1 MDSQK
6 QNHSSDFVDV
16 NNASSLISKSELE
29 SLGFVINNGKPRFKL
44 DKSVSTNFVDVSNA
58 SDLISESELESLG
71 FVINNGKP
79 RFKLDEPVST
89 NFFSKVDLTKSEN
102 SLDDNTLSFVIL
114 GKKSLDSI
122 QASSIATYSDI
133 QQKCMSI
140 DYNSIISS
148 LNSSE
153 IQQKLT
159 ELLQENVKLKETL
172 KQNTIAMK
180 KQFNTLAIW
189 QEEVMNVHKNHK
201 QKFTET
207 RQLINLLKEENAEL
221 KLKLYNV
228 NADDTTDDTKEFN
241 HSIIKKFC
249 YSITKEFGDSINISH
264 LQEKIA
270 SLTDELNNFKYNCA
284 KLSDDVDKYISLSS
298 LMNIQLKKN
307 SNATPELDI
316 QINEP
321 EEQNLISNKP
331 EKQNLI
337 SDKQEEQRL
346 MSNMPEEQNHISNKP
361 EEQNHVSSKPEE
373 QNLISNKPEKQ
384 NLISDKQEEQRLM
397 SNMPEEQNH
406 ISNKPEEQNHVSSK
420 PEEQS
425 LISNKSEEQ
434 SLISNKSEEQN
445 LISNKHEEQSLIS
458 NKLKEQSL
466 KRNKF
471 ENDDTTN
478 HIQIEEINEHSHFL
492 ADEIKMLHSSINVNM
507 QQMSDHI
514 ISPQSHYFTQNIKLY
529 GEMLQEVTNCFLA
542 QIVRHS
548 AIQKCTKD
556 CINILDACEGI
567 KLPKQSG
574 TIEENWSLQL
584 DQIQIYKDRLST
596 YQKTLHKE
604 QLKLIA
610 DRQCFIKIQNQF
622 QKIFS
627 DYNSILYELQMMSEE
642 NIKLNLMKDS
652 ISKENS
658 LEITELKKQKNEY
671 EQKYNEIKTILEQER
686 ETWSEQKKLFD
697 NLKNSWGMELKYL
710 MEQKEMLFSLQG
722 EKELACKQCQL
733 HENNEKLLQTDKET
747 LERNCKQLTTEVDAL
762 HIQLE
767 EKERTLQRIIM
778 IKEELAKEITV
789 QKNEIEVLKMQISFN
804 EEDFNSEKK
813 IKEQLLLEKSELQR
827 ELETAYKKVYACHS
841 DPE

>member
-6 QNHSSDFVDV
+6 QKLLSD
-16 NNASSLISKSELE
+16 
-29 SLGFVINNGKPRFKL
+29 
-44 DKSVSTNFVDVSNA
+44 FVDVSNA
-58 SDLISESELESLG
+58 SSLASKSDFESLG
-71 FVINNGKP
+71 FVMDNGKP

-89 NFFSKVDLTKSEN
+89 NFFSKVDLTKSKN
-102 SLDDNTLSFVIL
+102 SLDDSSTLSFVIL

-189 QEEVMNVHKNHK
+189 QEEVLNVHKNHK
-201 QKFTET
+201 QKFIET

-228 NADDTTDDTKEFN
+228 NADDTTTDDTKEFN
-241 HSIIKKFC
+241 RSIIKKFC
-249 YSITKEFGDSINISH
+249 YSITKEFGDSINLNH

-270 SLTDELNNFKYNCA
+270 SLTNELNNFKYNCA
-284 KLSDDVDKYISLSS
+284 KLSDNVDKYISLSS
-298 LMNIQLKKN
+298 LMNIQLKET
-307 SNATPELDI
+307 SNATEEFNV

-321 EEQNLISNKP
+321 EEQGV
-331 EKQNLI
+331 
-337 SDKQEEQRL
+337 
-346 MSNMPEEQNHISNKP
+346 ISNKP
-361 EEQNHVSSKPEE
+361 EEQN
-373 QNLISNKPEKQ
+373 LMLNKPK
-384 NLISDKQEEQRLM
+384 EQSFKL
-397 SNMPEEQNH
+397 
-406 ISNKPEEQNHVSSK
+406 NKPEEQSFKLNK

-425 LISNKSEEQ
+425 LISNKSKEQSFTSNKPEEQ
-434 SLISNKSEEQN
+434 SLTLNKPEEQSLTLNKSEEQS
-445 LISNKHEEQSLIS
+445 LTSNKPE
-458 NKLKEQSL
+458 EQSL

-471 ENDDTTN
+471 EKDNTTN
-478 HIQIEEINEHSHFL
+478 RIQIEEISELSHFL
-492 ADEIKMLHSSINVNM
+492 ADEIKSLHSSINVNM
-507 QQMSDHI
+507 QQISDHV
-514 ISPQSHYFTQNIKLY
+514 ISPQSHYFTQNIKQY

-548 AIQKCTKD
+548 AIQKCTNE

-574 TIEENWSLQL
+574 TVEENWSLQL
-584 DQIQIYKDRLST
+584 DQIEIYKDKLSI

-627 DYNSILYELQMMSEE
+627 DYNSILYNLQMMSEE
-642 NIKLNLMKDS
+642 NIKLHLMKDS

-658 LEITELKKQKNEY
+658 QKITELEKQKHEY

-722 EKELACKQCQL
+722 EKELTCEQCQL
-733 HENNEKLLQTDKET
+733 HENNKKRLQMDKET
-747 LERNCKQLTTEVDAL
+747 LEHNCKQLTTEADAL
-762 HIQLE
+762 RIQLE
-767 EKERTLQRIIM
+767 EKECALRRITM
-778 IKEELAKEITV
+778 IKEELAKEIIV
-789 QKNEIEVLKMQISFN
+789 QKTDMEVLKVQISYY

-813 IKEQLLLEKSELQR
+813 VKEQLLLEKSELQR
-827 ELETAYKKVYACHS
+827 ELEIAYKKVYAYHP
-841 DPE
+841 DLE

>member
-6 QNHSSDFVDV
+6 QNHSSDIVDV
-16 NNASSLISKSELE
+16 SNASSIVSKSDFE
-29 SLGFVINNGKPRFKL
+29 SLGFVI
-44 DKSVSTNFVDVSNA
+44 D
-58 SDLISESELESLG
+58 
-71 FVINNGKP
+71 NGKP

-102 SLDDNTLSFVIL
+102 SLDDSNTLSFVIL

-228 NADDTTDDTKEFN
+228 NADDTTDGTREFN

-298 LMNIQLKKN
+298 LMNIHLKKT
-307 SNATPELDI
+307 SNATQELDI

-361 EEQNHVSSKPEE
+361 G
-373 QNLISNKPEKQ
+373 
-384 NLISDKQEEQRLM
+384 
-397 SNMPEEQNH
+397 
-406 ISNKPEEQNHVSSK
+406 EQNHVSSK

-425 LISNKSEEQ
+425 LISNKPEEQ
-434 SLISNKSEEQN
+434 SLISNKP
-445 LISNKHEEQSLIS
+445 
-458 NKLKEQSL
+458 KEQSL

-471 ENDDTTN
+471 EKDDITN
-478 HIQIEEINEHSHFL
+478 YIQVEEINEHSHFL
-492 ADEIKMLHSSINVNM
+492 ADEIKLLHSSINVNM

-584 DQIQIYKDRLST
+584 DQIQIYKDKLST

-658 LEITELKKQKNEY
+658 QEITELKKQKNEY

-733 HENNEKLLQTDKET
+733 HESNKKLLQTDKET
-747 LERNCKQLTTEVDAL
+747 LERNYKQLTTEVDAL
-762 HIQLE
+762 RIQLE
-767 EKERTLQRIIM
+767 EKERTLQRITM

-789 QKNEIEVLKMQISFN
+789 QKNEMEVLKMQISFN

-813 IKEQLLLEKSELQR
+813 VKEQLLLEKSELQR

>member
-316 QINEP
+316 QINE
-321 EEQNLISNKP
+321 
-331 EKQNLI
+331 
-337 SDKQEEQRL
+337 
-346 MSNMPEEQNHISNKP
+346 
-361 EEQNHVSSKPEE
+361 PEE

>member
-6 QNHSSDFVDV
+6 QNHSSNFVDV
-16 NNASSLISKSELE
+16 NNASSLVSKSDFE
-29 SLGFVINNGKPRFKL
+29 SLGFVI
-44 DKSVSTNFVDVSNA
+44 D
-58 SDLISESELESLG
+58 
-71 FVINNGKP
+71 NGKP

-89 NFFSKVDLTKSEN
+89 NFFSKVDLTKSED
-102 SLDDNTLSFVIL
+102 SLDDSNTLSFVIL

-221 KLKLYNV
+221 KVKLYNV
-228 NADDTTDDTKEFN
+228 NADDATDDTKEFN

-249 YSITKEFGDSINISH
+249 YSITKEFGDSININH

-298 LMNIQLKKN
+298 LMNIQLKET
-307 SNATPELDI
+307 SNATQELDI

-331 EKQNLI
+331 EEQNLI

-346 MSNMPEEQNHISNKP
+346 MSNI
-361 EEQNHVSSKPEE
+361 PEE
-373 QNLISNKPEKQ
+373 QNLISNKTE
-384 NLISDKQEEQRLM
+384 
-397 SNMPEEQNH
+397 
-406 ISNKPEEQNHVSSK
+406 
-420 PEEQS
+420 
-425 LISNKSEEQ
+425 
-434 SLISNKSEEQN
+434 
-445 LISNKHEEQSLIS
+445 
-458 NKLKEQSL
+458 EQSL

-471 ENDDTTN
+471 EKDDNTN
-478 HIQIEEINEHSHFL
+478 HIQVEKINEHSHSL
-492 ADEIKMLHSSINVNM
+492 ADEIKLLHSSINVNM

-584 DQIQIYKDRLST
+584 DQIQIFKDKLST

-658 LEITELKKQKNEY
+658 QEITELKKQKNEY

-733 HENNEKLLQTDKET
+733 NESNKKLLQTDKET
-747 LERNCKQLTTEVDAL
+747 LECNCKQLTTEVGAL
-762 HIQLE
+762 RIQLE
-767 EKERTLQRIIM
+767 EKERTLQRITM

-789 QKNEIEVLKMQISFN
+789 QKNEMEVLKMQISFN

-813 IKEQLLLEKSELQR
+813 VKEQLLLEKSELQR
-827 ELETAYKKVYACHS
+827 ELETAYKKVYTFHS